1 MPSAPQPAAS
11 RPTTDDSAG
20 AGSQAG
26 RRALNIEQ
34 RRAEIL
40 EATRNVVLER
50 GFAHTRIADVAAV
63 LGVST
68 GLIHYHF
75 ASKDELLAE
84 TLRATAAAD
93 IRRLEESV
101 AGHGD
106 PIERVDRVLQE
117 YLPSEER
124 DQSWVLWIDAWGDA
138 LRSPRLREISEEL
151 DTAWARVLEQV
162 IREGVDAG
170 ALQCVDP
177 AASAWRLACLMDGLG
192 VQLTLHTATMTHAA
206 MLDHVRGAVAR
217 ELSIDPASLATRHNE
232 NN

>member
-1 MPSAPQPAAS
+1 VPQ
-11 RPTTDDSAG
+11 T
-20 AGSQAG
+20 G
-26 RRALNIEQ
+26 RRVLTVEQ
-34 RRAEIL
+34 RRTEIL
-40 EATRNVVLER
+40 EATRRVVLER
-50 GFAHTRIADVAAV
+50 GFGHTRIADVAAE

-84 TLRATAAAD
+84 TLRHTAAAD

-106 PIERVDRVLQE
+106 PLERLDRVFRE
-117 YLPSEER
+117 YLPSAER

-151 DTAWARVLEQV
+151 DTAWAGVLERV
-162 IREGVDAG
+162 IRDGIAAG
-170 ALQCVDP
+170 RLACADP
-177 AASAWRLACLMDGLG
+177 AAAAWRLACLMDGLG

-206 MLDHVRGAVAR
+206 MLDHVRDVAAR
-217 ELSIDPASLATRHNE
+217 ELGFDRALLPGA
-232 NN
+232 

>member
-1 MPSAPQPAAS
+1 VGVQLPLVPAAH
-11 RPTTDDSAG
+11 PPELP
-20 AGSQAG
+20 QNG
-26 RRALNIEQ
+26 RRVRTVEE
-34 RRAEIL
+34 RRADIL
-40 EATRNVVLER
+40 EATRRVVLVR
-50 GFAHTRIADVAAV
+50 GFGHTRIADVAAE

-84 TLRATAAAD
+84 TLRDTAAAD
-93 IRRLEESV
+93 IRRLRGAV

-106 PIERVDRVLQE
+106 PLERLDRVLEE
-117 YLPSEER
+117 YLPSAER

-162 IREGVDAG
+162 IRDGVEAG
-170 ALQCVDP
+170 RLRSADP

-192 VQLTLHTATMTHAA
+192 VQLTLHTGTMTHEA
-206 MLDHVRGAVAR
+206 MLDHARSVAAR
-217 ELSIDPASLATRHNE
+217 ELGFERPAG
-232 NN
+232 